1 MNVRNAVIN
10 GNKKNNKGGP
20 RTVHVD
26 NSFPAMKLALRR
38 WIVEKFENPTVLDI
52 YGGYGKM
59 YQQLWYKY
67 SYTATKGDA
76 LQWLSAQESLNFDI
90 YDVDPYSSPYEALQ
104 IVAEKAT
111 GDRIGIVCTDGCL
124 RRQAHMRGRL
134 PKILQQ
140 CCNWDWHDKALM
152 AAIYYQYP
160 RFLRFALVR
169 VMKGWEIEALAVK
182 YGKGFGKS
190 STVYFAAI
198 MKRQA
203 GARKTEQG
211 KGNS

>member
-1 MNVRNAVIN
+1 MSARSV
-10 GNKKNNKGGP
+10 GSCGEKGGP
-20 RTVHVD
+20 RTIHKD
-26 NSFPAMKLALRR
+26 NTHPGIKTALRR
-38 WIVEKFENPTVLDI
+38 WILKEFSAPSVLDI
-52 YGGYGKM
+52 YGGYGLM
-59 YQQLWYKY
+59 WQLVWSKHAND
-67 SYTATKGDA
+67 YTASTGEALSWLGAQNA
-76 LQWLSAQESLNFDI
+76 LQYNVFDI
-90 YDVDPYSSPYEALQ
+90 DPYSSPYEALQ

-152 AAIYYQYP
+152 TAIYYQYP

-169 VMKGWEIEALAVK
+169 VMKGWEIEALVVK

-203 GARKTEQG
+203 GARKTEQI

>member
-10 GNKKNNKGGP
+10 GNKKKNKGGP

-38 WIVEKFENPTVLDI
+38 WIVDKFENPTVLDV

-90 YDVDPYSSPYEALQ
+90 YDVDPYSSPYEALN
-104 IVAEKAT
+104 IINKKAIKN
-111 GDRIGIVCTDGCL
+111 RIGIICTDGCL
-124 RRQAHMRGRL
+124 RRQAQMRGNFPEIIQAL
-134 PKILQQ
+134 CGWPAK
-140 CCNWDWHDKALM
+140 NNHLM
-152 AAIYYQYP
+152 ASLYYNYPKYLKFIIYK
-160 RFLRFALVR
+160 
-169 VMKGWEIEALAVK
+169 VMDRWEILNMAVK
-182 YGKGFGKS
+182 YGKGWGKS

-198 MKRQA
+198 LEKR
-203 GARKTEQG
+203 
-211 KGNS
+211 